1 MSGRRSDTETPVIF
15 SIASARAA
23 GGCSHRET
31 VPLCTPR
38 AFDRADTPPARDMA
52 SDIPGFRRV
61 FMGAKVAD
69 FATQGKLKPAKV
81 GCDIHT
87 YAGLPGLLD
96 NLHATASGETAMVLE
111 ASNEDVRQVVGN
123 NLRRVRLLLELTQE
137 QMAERYG
144 LNGRATISK
153 IEAGKHFPDLSFLWA
168 LYFRDHVDPA
178 FLFFGRTDL
187 LPRWMAEG
195 LAEGKHPVGQA
206 GMGRDL
212 PVNGR

>member
-87 YAGLPGLLD
+87 YAGLPGLLE
-96 NLHATASGETAMVLE
+96 TPPPTEGGERGMVQE
-111 ASNEDVRQVVGN
+111 ASKGEVRKVGEN
-123 NLRRVRLLLELTQE
+123 TL
-137 QMAERYG
+137 
-144 LNGRATISK
+144 
-153 IEAGKHFPDLSFLWA
+153 
-168 LYFRDHVDPA
+168 
-178 FLFFGRTDL
+178 
-187 LPRWMAEG
+187 
-195 LAEGKHPVGQA
+195 
-206 GMGRDL
+206 
-212 PVNGR
+212 